1 MQRLN
6 FFSARCIK
14 SILYL
19 IAALAAAAAV
29 ASARADGNAPLK
41 LKHGWA
47 IQSSAKVRDAGD
59 AISQPGYATQGW
71 YPAAVPTTVVAAL
84 VADKIYPD
92 PYFGMNLRKIPG
104 TSYKIGANFSNEDM
118 PNDSPFRV
126 SWWYRTEFI
135 LPADAWQAKKAWL
148 NFRGINYRANI
159 WLNGHEIA
167 AGENVA
173 GAFRRY
179 EFEVS
184 EHLKPGQANALAVE
198 VFPPTPHDLAITF
211 VDWNP
216 LPPDKDM
223 GVWGDVFLAP
233 SGPVAVRNSQV
244 VTKLDPG
251 ANIAHLTVSAEVRN
265 ATASRVQG
273 TLRGAI
279 PDLASFSQPVTLAS
293 KEAKVITFSP
303 REIPQLNISNPP
315 LWWPYQMG
323 AQNLQDLHIEFAVNA
338 AVSDEQT
345 LRFGMDEI
353 TSELGKTGGRL
364 FKINGKNV
372 LIRGGGYTPDM
383 MLRDTPERWA
393 DDFSYVK
400 GMNLNAVRL
409 EGKLVADEFFSLA
422 DRFGI
427 LVMPGWCCCDHWERW
442 KRWDSNEREVAT
454 ASLRDQALRLRT
466 HPSVFVWLNGSDN
479 PPPADIETAYLS
491 VLKDVDWPKPV
502 ISSATEKKTGPTGHT
517 GVKMTGPYDYVPAN
531 YWLEDSHHGGAFGFN
546 TETSPGPA
554 VPPVESLE
562 AMLGKDHLWPID
574 EYWDY
579 HAGGGEFANIK
590 LYTRALERRYGPA
603 KDLNDYVWKS
613 QAMAYEGERAMFEA
627 FGQNKYRAT
636 GVIQWMLNNAWPSII
651 WHLYDYYL
659 RPAGGYFGTKK
670 ACEPLHIQ
678 YSYFD
683 RGVIVANQNEQ
694 AYPNLTVTSKIYD
707 LRGVEKFSREQKIDS
722 PADSSIQAFVIPD
735 VPALP
740 PTYFLKLNLT
750 NSSGQLV
757 SSNFYWLSSK
767 PDQLDWDRSKWY
779 YTPQSSFADL
789 TGLSQLPAVALKYK
803 SQFHTEGEKG
813 VARVQI
819 ENPTDQVAFLVRLKV
834 TRGKGGGEV
843 LPVWWDDNYISLL
856 PGEKREI
863 SAGFRSNDLQGA
875 TPAVEVDGWNVPR
888 ATN

>member
-1 MQRLN
+1 LN
-6 FFSARCIK
+6 FFPAPRIK
-14 SILYL
+14 SILY
-19 IAALAAAAAV
+19 AVVALTAAAPV
-29 ASARADGNAPLK
+29 ATARADGNAPLK
-41 LKHGWA
+41 LKDGWA
-47 IQSSAKVRDAGD
+47 IQSSAKVKDVGD

-84 VADKIYPD
+84 VANKIYPD

-118 PNDSPFRV
+118 PKDSPFRV
-126 SWWYRTEFI
+126 SWWYRTEFT
-135 LPADAWQAKKAWL
+135 LPADAWQGKKAWL

-184 EHLKPGQANALAVE
+184 AHLKPGQANALAVE
-198 VFPPTPHDLAITF
+198 VFPPTPNDLAITF

-251 ANIAHLTVSAEVRN
+251 ANIAQLTVSAEVRN
-265 ATASRVQG
+265 ATDGPVEG

-279 PDLASFSQPVTLAS
+279 PGAAPFSRLVTLAS
-293 KEAKVITFSP
+293 KETKVITFSP
-303 REIPQLNISNPP
+303 KDIPQLNISNPP

-323 AQNLQDLHIEFAVNA
+323 AQNLEDLHIEFAVNA

-353 TSELGKTGGRL
+353 TSELTKDGGRL
-364 FKINGKNV
+364 FKINGKSV

-442 KRWDSNEREVAT
+442 KRWNSNEREIAT

-479 PPPADIETAYLS
+479 PPPAEIETAYLT

-517 GVKMTGPYDYVPAN
+517 GVKMNGPYDYVPAN
-531 YWLEDSHHGGAFGFN
+531 YWLEDSHRGGAFGFN

-579 HAGGGEFANIK
+579 HAGGGEFGNIN

-627 FGQNKYRAT
+627 YGQNKYRAT

-670 ACEPLHIQ
+670 ACEPLHVQ
-678 YSYFD
+678 YSYSD
-683 RGVIVANQNEQ
+683 RGVVVANQNEQ

-722 PADSSIQAFVIPD
+722 PADSSIQAFAIPD

-750 NSSGQLV
+750 DSSGQLV

-789 TGLSQLPAVALKYK
+789 TGLSQLPAVELKYTT
-803 SQFHTEGEKG
+803 QFNSEGEKG
-813 VARVQI
+813 IARVLI
-819 ENPTDQVAFLVRLKV
+819 ENPTDQVAFLVRPKV
-834 TRGKGGGEV
+834 TRGNGGDEV

-856 PGEKREI
+856 PGERREI
-863 SAGFRSNDLQGA
+863 SASYRLRDLQGGA
-875 TPAVEVDGWNVPR
+875 PSVEVDGWNVPR